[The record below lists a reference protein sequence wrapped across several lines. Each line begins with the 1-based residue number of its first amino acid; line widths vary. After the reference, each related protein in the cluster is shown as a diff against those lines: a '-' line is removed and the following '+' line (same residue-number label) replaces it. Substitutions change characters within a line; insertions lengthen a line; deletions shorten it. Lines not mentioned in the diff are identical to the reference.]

1 MNDLDDLLLGGRE
14 VGVGSRQYK
23 SMAWQI
29 LGSFFSHYKFSCI
42 PTLYKSP
49 IMKKMELKI
58 VSSIVRFR
66 HFPLNFNR
74 YCRGHKIRV
83 RRELAV
89 QDHFGAQVT
98 K

>member
-1 MNDLDDLLLGGRE
+1 MNDLDDLLLGRE

-42 PTLYKSP
+42 PTPYKSP
-49 IMKKMELKI
+49 IMKKMELKF
-58 VSSIVRFR
+58 VSSIVCFG

-83 RRELAV
+83 WRELAV
-89 QDHFGAQVT
+89 QANFGAQMT